1 MTISLIHP
9 SRGRPQK
16 AYETAKKWIESA
28 GVDVEYILSLDSSD
42 PSDYNIFPPIMQGLY
57 TPIHANG
64 KKEDVF
70 PSIIVNDNTSV
81 VQATN
86 VAAKQATG
94 DILLYL
100 SDDFDCF
107 PDWGVA
113 IEKAVKD
120 FPPMWLLKVDDCLQR
135 FDVAVLTIPIMSRP
149 LYERLGYFWHPE
161 YKSMFCDEHLYWV
174 CHRMGVI
181 RNAEHLK
188 FKHNHVSVGLA
199 QDDETYRRSAA
210 NWDQGKALFAK
221 HKAAGFP
228 I

>member
-1 MTISLIHP
+1 MISLIHP

-16 AYETAKKWIESA
+16 ANETAKKWIESA
-28 GVDVEYILSLDSSD
+28 GVPVEHILSLDLDDHSR
-42 PSDYNIFPPIMQGLY
+42 YQY
-57 TPIHANG
+57 TG
-64 KKEDVF
+64 EKYLEWDKV
-70 PSIIVNDNTSV
+70 IVSLNTSV
-81 VQATN
+81 VEATN
-86 VAAKQATG
+86 KAAKTAKG

-161 YKSMFCDEHLYWV
+161 YKSMFVDEDLYWT
-174 CHRMGVI
+174 CRKLGVI

-188 FKHNHVSVGLA
+188 FEHKHVSVGKA
-199 QDDETYRRSAA
+199 QDDDTYRNSAK
-210 NWDQGKALFAK
+210 NWDQGKAVFARRK
-221 HKAAGFP
+221 QEGFP
-228 I
+228 V

>member
-1 MTISLIHP
+1 VITLLHP
-9 SRGRPQK
+9 SRGRAEK
-16 AYETAKKWIESA
+16 AHATAKRWLDLA
-28 GVDVEYILSLDSSD
+28 DRPVEHILSLDWD
-42 PSDYNIFPPIMQGLY
+42 DAANYQHLDWPKVIM
-57 TPIHANG
+57 NR
-64 KKEDVF
+64 
-70 PSIIVNDNTSV
+70 NTSV
-81 VQATN
+81 VEATN
-86 VAAKQATG
+86 KAAKEAKG

-107 PDWGVA
+107 PEWDLA

-221 HKAAGFP
+221 HKAQGFP